1 MIKGFSVPRGL
12 VAFQSRRLSLN
23 ISSRTIPAAGAVAFG
38 VLAAAWGL
46 QPGEGLVGE
55 KAEENRAAMESA
67 APQSAARYGGL
78 LVNLRAHARQKS
90 ALAVPEPV
98 PASLPAPFAAS
109 KSEMRLGSLE
119 ETVAQSPIAQAPA
132 IEARLEVA
140 PPEFPLPP
148 QKPDELETA
157 QEAPAAQVEAPQP
170 PRRPGGLAPVAS
182 LPPAAP
188 APRVAAR
195 RMRQSVAAAQP
206 APAADDNR
214 SFVEKIFGGFSSQS
228 PQQQQPPGR
237 SLAYAAPEAG
247 VRGGVT
253 SIARSTAALP
263 TAQRYDRYTAIY
275 DISAHVVH
283 LPNGQRLEAHSGLG
297 GRIDDPRFVHEK
309 MRGPT
314 PPNLYELTPREA
326 LFHGVQALRLTPIG
340 AQTVYGRSGL
350 LAHTYML
357 GPNGDSNGCV
367 SFRDYQAFLRAY
379 QNGEI
384 RRLAVVARLD

>member
-1 MIKGFSVPRGL
+1 VPRGL

-46 QPGEGLVGE
+46 QSGESPVGE

-90 ALAVPEPV
+90 ALAEPEPV
-98 PASLPAPFAAS
+98 SASLPAPFAAS

-119 ETVAQSPIAQAPA
+119 GTSSDAQSPIMEAPA
-132 IEARLEVA
+132 IEARLEAA

-148 QKPDELETA
+148 QKPDVLEAA
-157 QEAPAAQVEAPQP
+157 QEAPAAQSEAPQP
-170 PRRPGGLAPVAS
+170 PRRPNGLSPVAS
-182 LPPAAP
+182 LPPVGP

-195 RMRQSVAAAQP
+195 RMRQSVAAAQQ
-206 APAADDNR
+206 APAAEDSR
-214 SFVEKIFGGFSSQS
+214 SFIEKIFGGFGSQS

-253 SIARSTAALP
+253 SVTRSAALP

-275 DISAHVVH
+275 DISAHTVY

-297 GRIDDPRFVHEK
+297 GRIDDPRFVNEK
-309 MRGPT
+309 MRGAT
-314 PPNLYELTPREA
+314 PPNVYDLTMREA

-340 AQTVYGRSGL
+340 GQTVYGRSGL

-367 SFRDYQAFLRAY
+367 SFRDYQAFLHAY